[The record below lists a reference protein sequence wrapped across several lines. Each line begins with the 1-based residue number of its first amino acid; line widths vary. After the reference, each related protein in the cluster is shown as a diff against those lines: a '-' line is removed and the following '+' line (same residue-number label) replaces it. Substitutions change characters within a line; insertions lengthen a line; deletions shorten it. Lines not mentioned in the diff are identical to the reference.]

1 MLASE
6 LINILQEA
14 IDKNGDLDVLIKD
27 EGYFSCQSE
36 CGTYYPPFTVP
47 VVMDLD
53 GDFVIHVTPSTESVL
68 DETKSGPALIIGK
81 TVDGP

>member
-14 IDKNGDLDVLIKD
+14 IDKNGDLEVLIKD
-27 EGYFSCQSE
+27 EGYFSDQNKF
-36 CGTYYPPFTVP
+36 GTYYPPFTVP

-53 GDFVIHVTPSTESVL
+53 GDYVIHVTPSTESVL
-68 DETKSGPALIIGK
+68 DKNRSGPALIIGK

>member
-14 IDKNGDLDVLIKD
+14 IDKNGDLEVLIKD
-27 EGYFSCQSE
+27 DGYFSCQSE
-36 CGTYYPPFTVP
+36 CGTYYPPFAVP
-47 VVMDLD
+47 VVMDLND
-53 GDFVIHVTPSTESVL
+53 DFVIHVTPSTESAS
-68 DETKSGPALIIGK
+68 DKTMSGPALIIGK